1 MPGEFKEGTRE
12 VLGEKVSVELGEV
25 SLHGDTRDYV
35 RTHSLE
41 RRNRGR

>member
-1 MPGEFKEGTRE
+1 MPGEFKEGTGE
-12 VLGEKVSVELGEV
+12 VLGEKVSAELEEV
-25 SLHGDTRDYV
+25 SLHGDSRDCV